1 MATVVNPASS
11 SGAMAADPGRIVP
24 VYVWQMPVRL
34 AHWGLVIALVVLTI
48 TGSYMHDPYLVAHGE
63 RAWFMGWMR
72 FIHELSGFFLIGI
85 FVPRAYWFFAGNRWA
100 QWRAWLPLTARQRTS
115 FKSMVAYYG
124 FRRRKPLEEI
134 GHNSLAALAYICVFG
149 LVAVEFLTG
158 LVLFSVV
165 EGGPVLRFLVGWIP
179 RLIDI
184 QWIRSVHFLGMFI
197 FVGFFIHHVYS
208 AVLVGIAEKN
218 GEIESIFTGWKF
230 VPRHLLQEDE
240 AREARAAEGRS
251 KRHGAKGSHE

>member
-1 MATVVNPASS
+1 MATLINPAAPA
-11 SGAMAADPGRIVP
+11 GYLARDPDRIVP
-24 VYVWQMPVRL
+24 VYAWELPVRL

-63 RAWFMGWMR
+63 RAWVMGWMR

-85 FVPRAYWFFAGNRWA
+85 FVPRVYWFFAGNRWA
-100 QWRAWLPLTARQRTS
+100 QWRAWIPLTARQWTS

-124 FRRRKPLEEI
+124 FRRLKPFDEI
-134 GHNSLAALAYICVFG
+134 GHNSLAALAYIGVFS
-149 LVAVEFLTG
+149 LVAIEFLTG

-165 EGGPVLRFLVGWIP
+165 EGSPVLHFLVGWIP

-184 QWIRSVHFLGMFI
+184 QWIRFVHFVVMFM
-197 FVGFFIHHVYS
+197 FVGFLIHHVYS

-218 GEIESIFTGWKF
+218 GEMESIFTGWKF
-230 VPRHLLQEDE
+230 VPRHLLEEDE
-240 AREARAAEGRS
+240 AREAHAIEGPPTRAA
-251 KRHGAKGSHE
+251 AKGKR